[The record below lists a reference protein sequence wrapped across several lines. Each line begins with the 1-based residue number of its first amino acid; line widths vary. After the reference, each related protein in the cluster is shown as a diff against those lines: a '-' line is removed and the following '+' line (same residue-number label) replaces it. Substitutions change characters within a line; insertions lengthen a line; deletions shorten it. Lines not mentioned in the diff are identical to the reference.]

1 MIELTWGDVGEA
13 LEPIDKPGNTVYGVP
28 KGGMIAAGFLE
39 QAAIT
44 PYPDEANII
53 LDDIVDSGRT
63 RQKYLDKYPDAKFVA
78 LFEKRDEWL
87 VFPWEKDHPNAQGD
101 TIQENIT
108 RMLQFIGEDPSREGL
123 RETPNRIA
131 KAWENEL
138 FIGYKQKLEDLLTT
152 FATDGYDQIVLC
164 RDIELFSMCEHHML
178 PFTGV
183 AHVAYIPNERVIGIS
198 KLARLV
204 DIYSRRLQIQERIGE
219 QVTTALMEH
228 LKPKGAACV
237 INAVHM
243 CMRMRGCQKQHSSMT
258 TSSIKGV
265 FLDDARARQELM
277 ELIRG

>member
-39 QAAIT
+39 QATIT

-138 FIGYKQKLEDLLTT
+138 FIGYKQKPEDLLTT

>member
-1 MIELTWGDVGEA
+1 MIELTWGDVSEA
-13 LEPIDKPGNTVYGVP
+13 LESIDKPGNTIYGVP

-39 QAAIT
+39 QATIT